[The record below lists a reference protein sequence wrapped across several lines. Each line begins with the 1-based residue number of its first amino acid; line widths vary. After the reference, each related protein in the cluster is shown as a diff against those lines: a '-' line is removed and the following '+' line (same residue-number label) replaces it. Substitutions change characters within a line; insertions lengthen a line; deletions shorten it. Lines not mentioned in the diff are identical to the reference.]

1 MTSKI
6 DIESIPDFS
15 RIPIQD
21 DKPTHEWEQL
31 IKLSDKTVTEFPRG
45 KFPDWIE
52 DFVQQVS
59 NAVQSPLD
67 MSYALAIGV
76 LSISLTRKYQ
86 VKISS
91 VNKVSLNTYTA
102 IIAPSGE
109 RKSATFNPFLKPVED
124 YEQWLQKE
132 SADKVAQREAYRS
145 SLEIEKQEIENQ
157 LKKEYK
163 NVESKDKS
171 RIESL
176 RNDLTE
182 LNKELGEHPPIPYPL
197 ITVGDITP
205 EKFSIAL
212 SQQNETL
219 SITSAESTFFSDFG
233 GAYNSSSRPRQEGIL
248 GAYSGDSSKVSRV
261 NEISD
266 GIILRNPLAN
276 VLVMIQPTVLEK
288 VHEDLKERGLLNR
301 FLFFKPKTLVGN
313 RSVDN
318 ADIDKSVMEK
328 YNHLIMKM
336 LNLPAKDLQLTLSQE
351 AKELFKSYQEINE
364 HDLREGNSLHDIVGW
379 GNRLP
384 TTIIKIAGLM
394 HIAENIESVNIPTKI
409 EVHTLMNAI
418 DLSGFLINQ
427 TKSVTQMLNVD
438 EVHKI
443 AEKMLS
449 IITTDKQFK
458 GEAHINAREL
468 KAKIFGRDNQ
478 KFKDEAINKLADH
491 NYIRKYRDGRKKMI
505 EVNPAILTE
514 SEGNQ

>member
-6 DIESIPDFS
+6 EFIDIPV
-15 RIPIQD
+15 QD
-21 DKPTHEWEQL
+21 EKPTHEWEQP
-31 IKLSDKTVTEFPRG
+31 IKLSDKTVNEFPRG
-45 KFPDWIE
+45 EFPDWIE
-52 DFVQQVS
+52 DFVHEVS

-86 VKISS
+86 VKLSN

-124 YEQWLQKE
+124 YEQWIQKE

-145 SLEIEKQEIENQ
+145 SLEVERKEIENQ
-157 LKKEYK
+157 LKKEYGK
-163 NVESKDKS
+163 AENKSTSK
-171 RIESL
+171 IESL

-182 LNKELGEHPPIPYPL
+182 LNKELAEHPPIAYPL

-205 EKFSIAL
+205 EKFSKTLAEQDETISIA
-212 SQQNETL
+212 
-219 SITSAESTFFSDFG
+219 SAESTFFSDFG
-233 GAYNSSSRPRQEGIL
+233 GAYNSTSRPRQEGIL
-248 GAYSGDSSKVSRV
+248 GAFSGDSSKVSRV
-261 NEISD
+261 NELSD
-266 GIILRNPLAN
+266 GVSLRNPLAN
-276 VLVMIQPTVLEK
+276 VLVMIQPTVLEG
-288 VHEDLKERGLLNR
+288 VHPDLLERGLLNR

-318 ADIDKSVMEK
+318 ADIDKGVMDK
-328 YNHLIMKM
+328 YNHFIMKM
-336 LNLPAKDLQLTLSQE
+336 LNLPAKDLQLTLSKEAQE
-351 AKELFKSYQEINE
+351 VFKSYQEINE

-384 TTIIKIAGLM
+384 TTVIKIAGLM
-394 HIAENIESVNIPTKI
+394 HLAENIEAVNIPTKI
-409 EVHTLMNAI
+409 EAHTLMNAI

-449 IITTDKQFK
+449 IITTDKKFK
-458 GEAHINAREL
+458 GQAHINAREL